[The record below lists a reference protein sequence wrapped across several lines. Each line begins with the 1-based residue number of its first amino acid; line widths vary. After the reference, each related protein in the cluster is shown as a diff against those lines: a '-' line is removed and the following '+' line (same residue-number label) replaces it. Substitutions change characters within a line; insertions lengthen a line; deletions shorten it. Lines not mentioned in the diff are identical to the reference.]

1 MPKGVLMVGPPGV
14 GKTLIAKAVAGE
26 AGVPFFYQSG
36 SSFVEYVGM
45 GAKRVREL
53 FQKLK

>member
-26 AGVPFFYQSG
+26 AGVPFFIKVVQ
-36 SSFVEYVGM
+36 V
-45 GAKRVREL
+45 L
-53 FQKLK
+53 LKFM